1 MSNKLNLTVRIQIGK
16 KYWDL
21 ETCRQSQK
29 KAFRRHHC
37 DYYFIFIDKFY
48 KFTMEFR
55 KKVAVGRQGTHQVLS
70 MYVDGDPFAMVY
82 QNKTSLSFT
91 DYSARCVNKYCNIH

>member
-1 MSNKLNLTVRIQIGK
+1 MSLGDMYQTK
-16 KYWDL
+16 
-21 ETCRQSQK
+21 RQTAYIQK
-29 KAFRRHHC
+29 KAFHRHHC

-48 KFTMEFR
+48 KFTMKFR
-55 KKVAVGRQGTHQVLS
+55 KKVAVGRQGTHQVLTK
-70 MYVDGDPFAMVY
+70 YVDGDPFAMVY

>member
-1 MSNKLNLTVRIQIGK
+1 MSQTWNIGFKISQYVFRRYVPDK
-16 KYWDL
+16 KTDRL
-21 ETCRQSQK
+21 QK
-29 KAFRRHHC
+29 KGIPPPSL

-55 KKVAVGRQGTHQVLS
+55 KKVAVGRQGTHQVPS

-82 QNKTSLSFT
+82 QNKNFFVF
-91 DYSARCVNKYCNIH
+91 YWV